1 MRVLIFS
8 LEFPP
13 MIGGAGSYAYNLSIG
28 LNNEKIKVDILTS
41 NRGEDLKSKNIDN
54 ELSKNGIKVFR
65 KKWNNKIW
73 VFEWKYILKNHLKK
87 NTYDNIFFANSTAI
101 MIGSK
106 LDKRILG
113 NFTCTLHGSER
124 YTFLQRKQSLFT
136 KIKYN
141 RLSVLSFLRASK
153 IVICVSKDL
162 FEDVK
167 RLNLNLPLQIIP
179 LGISE
184 SFIRKNQVG
193 FAGDKEQVL
202 NIVSTSRLVPMKGI
216 DFVLKSLTSLELN
229 FHYFIVGEGS
239 DYGRLNNL
247 VQELNLVDKVT
258 FLGALSQDKL
268 ISLYEEMSMFILCS
282 RFKETFGLVYLEAM
296 GSGLPVIGRNKG
308 AIKDIILD
316 NYNGALLE
324 SESSN
329 ELIEKI
335 YKVLENF
342 NSYSENSF
350 QKAKEYSLKNM
361 IINHIKYIDIL

>member
-41 NRGEDLKSKNIDN
+41 NRGGDLKSENIDN
-54 ELSKNGIKVFR
+54 ELNTKGITVFR
-65 KKWNNKIW
+65 KKWNNKVWI
-73 VFEWKYILKNHLKK
+73 FEWKYILNNHLKK
-87 NTYDNIFFANSTAI
+87 NTYDNVFFANSTAI
-101 MIGSK
+101 IIGSK
-106 LDKRILG
+106 LNKGILG
-113 NFTCTLHGSER
+113 KYICTLHGSER
-124 YTFLQRKQSLFT
+124 YTFLQQKQSLFA

-141 RLSVLSFLRASK
+141 RLSVLDFLRTSK
-153 IVICVSKDL
+153 TVICVSKDL

-167 RLNLNLPLQIIP
+167 RLNLNLPLKIIP

-184 SFIRKNQVG
+184 SFIKKNQVS
-193 FAGDKEQVL
+193 FTADKEQTL

-216 DFVLKSLTSLELN
+216 DFVLKSLTNLEMN

-239 DYGRLNNL
+239 DYGRLNSL
-247 VQELNLVDKVT
+247 VQELGLVNKVT

-268 ISLYEEMSMFILCS
+268 ISLYEEMSIFILCS
-282 RFKETFGLVYLEAM
+282 RFKETFGLAYLEAM
-296 GSGLPVIGRNKG
+296 GSGLPVIGRKRG

-316 NYNGALLE
+316 NYNGTLLE
-324 SESSN
+324 NENSN
-329 ELIEKI
+329 ELIEKLYRI
-335 YKVLENF
+335 VDNF
-342 NSYSENSF
+342 DFYSENSF

-361 IINHIKYIDIL
+361 TINHINIL